1 MPNSHL
7 LLRCLGV
14 KNPQIQT
21 SFALISKRWVPS
33 VLNWFT
39 WPTSLQSP
47 STFKKKSSNKR
58 CLAVQYQTDTKLVW
72 FLGKKTWQV
81 LRKTKKLS
89 KLLQCFFLLCP
100 TNRGCLRPW
109 LTNFQLW
116 VPSHETS
123 MIPHWGQRCSDAGYI
138 RSGPVDFGRN
148 PLANRYYNS
157 HFVANSRSMTRNKL
171 GKKNIKPNM
180 GLTWGDVF
188 LKKQNTE
195 PSKFN
200 AFCFPLNINLICY
213 IPKMP
218 TETNGENSTQ
228 LQGCD
233 SPL

>member
-1 MPNSHL
+1 
-7 LLRCLGV
+7 
-14 KNPQIQT
+14 
-21 SFALISKRWVPS
+21 
-33 VLNWFT
+33 
-39 WPTSLQSP
+39 
-47 STFKKKSSNKR
+47 
-58 CLAVQYQTDTKLVW
+58 
-72 FLGKKTWQV
+72 
-81 LRKTKKLS
+81 
-89 KLLQCFFLLCP
+89 
-100 TNRGCLRPW
+100 
-109 LTNFQLW
+109 
-116 VPSHETS
+116 